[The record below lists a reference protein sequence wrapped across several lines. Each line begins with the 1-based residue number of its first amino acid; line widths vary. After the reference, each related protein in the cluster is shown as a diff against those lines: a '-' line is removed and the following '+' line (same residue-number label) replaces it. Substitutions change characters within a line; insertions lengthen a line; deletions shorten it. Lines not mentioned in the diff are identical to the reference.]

1 MILPLDIVTGKKG
14 NIENLENLGNLE
26 KKESSG

>member
-14 NIENLENLGNLE
+14 NLENLENLGSLE